1 MLILQPKFGG
11 KIIDIVSGD
20 IDTPEQKSEALK
32 EVTNT
37 IVYITSIV
45 LVGYDYLDLLTLRH
59 SVWSHCLVYKIA
71 MGLCLANLKPDR
83 RGA

>member
-1 MLILQPKFGG
+1 MLIMQPKFGG

-20 IDTPEQKSEALK
+20 IDTPEQKSKALK

-45 LVGYDYLDLLTLRH
+45 LVGYGHLDFF
-59 SVWSHCLVYKIA
+59 
-71 MGLCLANLKPDR
+71 NLKAFLCAAILLYIKMP
-83 RGA
+83 

>member
-11 KIIDIVSGD
+11 KIIDIVTGD
-20 IDTPEQKSEALK
+20 IDTPEQKSKALK

-45 LVGYDYLDLLTLRH
+45 LVGYDNLDAHNIL
-59 SVWSHCLVYKIA
+59 
-71 MGLCLANLKPDR
+71 
-83 RGA
+83 

>member
-20 IDTPEQKSEALK
+20 IDTPEQKSKALK
-32 EVTNT
+32 EVTST

-45 LVGYDYLDLLTLRH
+45 LVGYDCLHRLNLRH
-59 SVWSHCLVYKIA
+59 NMWSHCLVYKTAI
-71 MGLCLANLKPDR
+71 GFCLAKPKPDR
-83 RGA
+83 RGD